1 MIDPNDPRYKG
12 FTDIQLA
19 CEEKRLKLLSDQTSS
34 QQPYDPYKDGVTVK
48 DAWLRCK
55 TPEDLDKFEAASLT
69 PAVKDFILTK
79 VMSVDERAQL
89 NRIRNL
95 AVGKIIK
102 FDYQHDFLYE
112 VQGISEDQVDLQA
125 VANKDY
131 ALRYLD
137 FLTLSADKS
146 RISHI
151 LDDVP
156 AFAA

>member
-1 MIDPNDPRYKG
+1 M
-12 FTDIQLA
+12 
-19 CEEKRLKLLSDQTSS
+19 
-34 QQPYDPYKDGVTVK
+34 TVK

-55 TPEDLDKFEAASLT
+55 TPEDLDKFEAALLT
-69 PAVKDFILTK
+69 PEVKDFILTK

-131 ALRYLD
+131 SLRHLD